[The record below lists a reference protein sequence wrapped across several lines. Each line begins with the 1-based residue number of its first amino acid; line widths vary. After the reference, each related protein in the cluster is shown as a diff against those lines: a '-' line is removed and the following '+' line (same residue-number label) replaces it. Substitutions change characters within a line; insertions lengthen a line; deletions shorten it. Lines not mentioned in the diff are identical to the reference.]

1 MVYWV
6 LLVRVMPLVSFAIP
20 FYIMFTEL
28 GILATLIPVKIAA
41 CVFINI
47 PLTIWFIISFFRDL
61 PTELGGKRKRRWRYG
76 MGNCSCRI
84 VLPLVLPG
92 IAAVAMLSF
101 VYAWNEYTYSV
112 MFVQTPQHYTVPLKL
127 ATINMDDNVMQYGSV
142 AAGGV
147 ISIAPMAIFVIFAQ
161 KYLISGLS
169 SGAVK
174 E

>member
-1 MVYWV
+1 M
-6 LLVRVMPLVSFAIP
+6 LVRVLPLVSFAIP

-28 GILATLIPVKIAA
+28 GILATLIPVIAA

-61 PTELGGKRKRRWRYG
+61 PTELEESAKLDGATEWKLFV
-76 MGNCSCRI
+76 RI

>member
-1 MVYWV
+1 M
-6 LLVRVMPLVSFAIP
+6 
-20 FYIMFTEL
+20 
-28 GILATLIPVKIAA
+28 
-41 CVFINI
+41 
-47 PLTIWFIISFFRDL
+47 
-61 PTELGGKRKRRWRYG
+61 
-76 MGNCSCRI
+76 
-84 VLPLVLPG
+84 
-92 IAAVAMLSF
+92 
-101 VYAWNEYTYSV
+101 
-112 MFVQTPQHYTVPLKL
+112 PLKL